1 MTTVKEIY
9 DFIDS
14 VAPYRTQD
22 SWDNSGLLVGDGDEV
37 VTKALCALDASIPTI
52 LEAERLGCQLVLTHH
67 PVIFD
72 PLRSLDSKVPA
83 ALLFKKGI
91 ACISS
96 HTNLDSAEYGISDM
110 MVDRL
115 GLRNL
120 HKIID
125 INREDPVTGRKV
137 GYGAIGEADHEMTP
151 EELAKLCRERFNCI
165 AIKYVPGNRA
175 IKTVGMISGAGGS
188 YVTNA
193 HALGCDAYVSGDV
206 KQQDFIEAERL
217 GITLIDAGHF
227 ETETIAMEY
236 FKEKLGER
244 FPEVEFVVSKE
255 SFLAKTVGC
264 GG

>member
-1 MTTVKEIY
+1 MTTVRDIY
-9 DFIDS
+9 NYIDS
-14 VAPYRTQD
+14 FAPYRTQD
-22 SWDNSGLLVGDGDEV
+22 SWDNSGLLVGDGSEQ
-37 VTKALCALDASIPTI
+37 VTKALCALDASIPAI
-52 LEAERLGCQLVLTHH
+52 LEAEKLGCQLILTHH

-72 PLRSLDSKVPA
+72 PLRSLDSTVPA

-110 MVDRL
+110 MVDKL
-115 GLRNL
+115 GLKNL

-125 INREDPVTGRKV
+125 INRNDPVTGRTV
-137 GYGAIGEADHEMTP
+137 GYGSIGECEKEMTP
-151 EELAKLCRERFNCI
+151 DELARLCKERFYCI
-165 AIKYVPGNRA
+165 AIKYVAGNHN

-193 HALGCDAYVSGDV
+193 SDLGCDAYISGDV
-206 KQQDFIEAERL
+206 KQDNFIEAERL

-236 FKEKLGER
+236 LKDKLGKQ
-244 FPEVEFVVSKE
+244 FPEVEFVVSE
-255 SFLAKTVGC
+255 DSFLAKTI
-264 GG
+264 

>member
-1 MTTVKEIY
+1 MTTVRDIY
-9 DFIDS
+9 NYIDS
-14 VAPYRTQD
+14 FAPYRTQD
-22 SWDNSGLLVGDGDEV
+22 SWDNSGLLVGDGDEP
-37 VTKALCALDASIPTI
+37 VTKALCALDASIPAI
-52 LEAERLGCQLVLTHH
+52 LEAEKLGCQLILTHH

-72 PLRSLDSKVPA
+72 PLKSLDSTVPA

-110 MVDRL
+110 MVDKL
-115 GLRNL
+115 GLKNI
-120 HKIID
+120 HKMVD
-125 INREDPVTGRKV
+125 VNRADPVTGRAV
-137 GYGAIGEADHEMTP
+137 GYGAICECEGVMTP
-151 EELAKLCRERFNCI
+151 EELARLCKERFDCI
-165 AIKYVPGNRA
+165 AIKYVAGGRN

-193 HALGCDAYVSGDV
+193 FEMGCDAYISGDV

-236 FKEKLGER
+236 FKEKLGKQ
-244 FPEVEFVVSKE
+244 FTEVEFVVSKE
-255 SFLAKTVGC
+255 SFLAKTIG
-264 GG
+264 